1 MAAIAAGNCRR
12 GRDATIHC
20 HATTVAHCRIEPYL
34 DQAAPLRGAGS
45 GAPRAG
51 LCLGRPARRARAVPT
66 ERCIDLAG
74 SFVMHSGTADQPS
87 SSARNCPARG
97 CRANGALRASHSTGL
112 RPTITR
118 RPLTWVQRLFGKR
131 GKPGTFTS
139 PVERAFHLCLGQDCS
154 LQSFTVPTASTTRA
168 GTKNSP
174 MCKIPP
180 AMPAIRTSTPTTP
193 ATLFSG
199 AGANAAAAA
208 SGAGAMASS
217 SDHHVTAR
225 GSALLSAE
233 MVISCAAPA
242 RSSAPRRHAQLGGA
256 GTGGGLAGVDVPGA
270 EEVSTGAFCMVM
282 ARSWRTNPIV
292 ANIAPTR
299 LPGSPDLE
307 HRPDRPRR
315 NSPAAN
321 SPSCCQ
327 GGRRQPTPGDA
338 SETGVEVA
346 ARDGRPWTACHCYR
360 SDGAARPPRPRDSA

>member
-1 MAAIAAGNCRR
+1 MIMMPYGGPGHHPSSHPRQTSGTPQATTHMDSAPIRKTGETRLVHFAGRGLSARAWVRTVRSRASRCRR
-12 GRDATIHC
+12 
-20 HATTVAHCRIEPYL
+20 P
-34 DQAAPLRGAGS
+34 APLGRGRRTVRYARYRLRYPRS
-45 GAPRAG
+45 G
-51 LCLGRPARRARAVPT
+51 PA
-66 ERCIDLAG
+66 
-74 SFVMHSGTADQPS
+74 
-87 SSARNCPARG
+87 
-97 CRANGALRASHSTGL
+97 
-112 RPTITR
+112 
-118 RPLTWVQRLFGKR
+118 
-131 GKPGTFTS
+131 
-139 PVERAFHLCLGQDCS
+139 
-154 LQSFTVPTASTTRA
+154 
-168 GTKNSP
+168 
-174 MCKIPP
+174 
-180 AMPAIRTSTPTTP
+180 TPTTP
-193 ATLFSG
+193 ATLFTG

-256 GTGGGLAGVDVPGA
+256 GTGGGLAGVDVRGS
-270 EEVSTGAFCMVM
+270 EEVSTGAFCMLM
-282 ARSWRTNPIV
+282 ARSWRTNPIM

-299 LPGSPDLE
+299 LPGSPDLK

-327 GGRRQPTPGDA
+327 GGRGQPTPGDA

-346 ARDGRPWTACHCYR
+346 ARDERPWTACHCYR